1 MSIKVIKWSVTQ
13 RNVQKNLIHE
23 LNKTLTKT
31 TRTINNKKLNEIQYQ
46 TVKILFK

>member
-1 MSIKVIKWSVTQ
+1 MNIKGIKWSVTQ
-13 RNVQKNLIHE
+13 RNVLKNLIHE

-31 TRTINNKKLNEIQYQ
+31 TRKINNKKLNEIQYQ